1 MPHLARLK
9 NLESRMHRYLAV
21 VDFEATCTDRNDF
34 PVEEME
40 IIEFGIVVLDLMNNL
55 KVVDEYASF
64 VKPVLHPELTP
75 FCTALTSI
83 RQADVDAAPSFQ
95 KVSHEVA
102 ELLSQYHEWSWA
114 SWGNSDRNL
123 IEQDARRA
131 KIEPCLPP
139 GLHTNFK
146 AFFSSIHNLG
156 KQMGLKKA
164 VELCGLQ
171 WTGTHHR
178 AISDARNLAALSSY
192 VLCRSQMPKD
202 SNPQA
207 ELKSIAS

>member
-9 NLESRMHRYLAV
+9 NLEARMHRYLAL
-21 VDFEATCTDRNDF
+21 VDFEATCTDQNDF
-34 PVEEME
+34 GVDEME

-64 VKPVLHPELTP
+64 VKPVIHPTLTP
-75 FCTALTSI
+75 FCSELTSI
-83 RQADVDAAPSFQ
+83 RQEDVDAAPSF
-95 KVSHEVA
+95 KAVSDEVQA
-102 ELLSQYHEWSWA
+102 LMQNYPEWTWA

-123 IEQDARRA
+123 IEQDSRRA
-131 KIEPCLPP
+131 QIEPCLPI

-146 AFFSSIHNLG
+146 AFFSSVHNLG

-171 WTGTHHR
+171 WVGTHHR
-178 AISDARNLAALSSY
+178 AISDARNLAAVTSF
-192 VLCRSQMPKD
+192 VLCRTPMP
-202 SNPQA
+202 SRA
-207 ELKSIAS
+207 LA